1 MMTNPIIIAGFGRSG
16 TTWLSD
22 IISKA
27 LGGLILF
34 EPFHPLVCDSAED
47 ILYSNNAM
55 HSDSIKVHWKEVTSG
70 SCSNR
75 WLIRNHLRS
84 PIDTVPESY
93 VQNIW
98 RKSPIIGY
106 KAIRTNHLLD
116 RLMRAFRQG
125 TLLYIIRHPLAVLAS
140 INNRPRFWEE
150 FGWPIHYQKFILE
163 LREIDHV
170 DTRHWLLQEKKLD
183 TKNEQIIFM
192 WLVSQEIALAQV
204 KSISG
209 FVICYEDLYLK
220 PFEETKTILS
230 HLGHGDRTIHPSYL
244 FEPSLTTHRTFH
256 NSTTGTLESS
266 ERLPRIFWETTIEE
280 KEEKNLLELLKRLK
294 PSSPEVLRYL
304 QEG

>member
-34 EPFHPLVCDSAED
+34 EPYHPLVCDTAED
-47 ILYSNNAM
+47 FLYSNKEIL
-55 HSDSIKVHWKEVTSG
+55 SVGIKTHWKEVISG

-84 PIDTVPESY
+84 PIDIVPDSY

-98 RKSPIIGY
+98 NKSPIIGF
-106 KAIRTNHLLD
+106 KATRTNHLLGVTK
-116 RLMRAFRQG
+116 RVFAHG
-125 TLLYIIRHPLAVLAS
+125 ALLFIIRHPLAVLAS
-140 INNRPRFWEE
+140 INNRPRFWKD
-150 FGWPIHYQKFILE
+150 FGWPKHYQKFIHE
-163 LREIDHV
+163 LREMEYKEV
-170 DTRHWLLQEKKLD
+170 RYWLLQEKKLR
-183 TKNEQIIFM
+183 TTNEQMIFM

-204 KSISG
+204 KSVSG
-209 FVICYEDLYLK
+209 FVICYEDLYQK
-220 PFEETKTILS
+220 PFEETKAILS
-230 HLGHGDRTIHPSYL
+230 HLGYGNRTIHPSYL

-256 NSTTGTLESS
+256 NSSTRTLDSYK
-266 ERLPRIFWETTIEE
+266 RLPRIFWESTIEE
-280 KEEKNLLELLKRLK
+280 KEEKNLLELLKTLE

-304 QEG
+304 QED